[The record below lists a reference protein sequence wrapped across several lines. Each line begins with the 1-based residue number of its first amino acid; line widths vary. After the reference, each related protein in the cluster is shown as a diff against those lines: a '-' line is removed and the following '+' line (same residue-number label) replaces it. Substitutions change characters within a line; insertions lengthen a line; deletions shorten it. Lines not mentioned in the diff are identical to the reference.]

1 MMTEQVNVGS
11 LTEEELNSFVEA
23 RNVATNLLREIGT
36 LEVQKTRLLMQIDQ
50 NEANA
55 QSILDGAKE
64 RLGLEDNVPF
74 RVQND
79 GQIFTLNQSVEEES
93 SNEG

>member
-1 MMTEQVNVGS
+1 MTEQVNVGS
-11 LTEEELNSFVEA
+11 LTEQELNSFVEA

-55 QSILDGAKE
+55 QLILDGAKE
-64 RLGLEDNVPF
+64 RLGLEANVPF

-79 GQIFTLNQSVEEES
+79 GQIFTLQTVNEES

>member
-55 QSILDGAKE
+55 QSILDAAKE

-74 RVQND
+74 RVHND
-79 GQIFTLNQSVEEES
+79 GQIFTIQSVDEES
-93 SNEG
+93 SSEG